1 MEFTVKTKF
10 NIGDVVYI
18 AKHYYDLYAC
28 KEPRIIT
35 DILFCGNA
43 RFMNIRYEL
52 AYNGSTEIL
61 PETWVF
67 GSYEDCTKWC
77 EEYN

>member
-1 MEFTVKTKF
+1 MDINIKTKF
-10 NIGDVVYI
+10 NIGDAVYV
-18 AKHYYDLYAC
+18 AEAYYELYAC

-43 RFMNIRYEL
+43 RHTSVRYEL
-52 AYNGSTEIL
+52 THNGDSDVV

-77 EEYN
+77 EEHR